1 MRLLSLHF
9 LVLGQHFLSLMYCH
23 QCDGTDYELL
33 SNKGLKSKISYSE
46 ETINCFGPY
55 LYCKSTRKYSE
66 EQCLGITNN
75 CTDNEKCAI
84 FVTNNYIQPHNGGS
98 LSNIWKNPLI
108 KEEWDIYNTSDIF
121 SNYSLEYWEYLRC
134 HKSFLR

>member
-1 MRLLSLHF
+1 MTKQPDEEIVKTEDATKRILCDPFEPDQYDCCRKVLH
-9 LVLGQHFLSLMYCH
+9 LQHFLSLMYCH

-46 ETINCFGPY
+46 GTINCFGPY
-55 LYCKSTRKYSE
+55 LYCKSTKKYSD

-84 FVTNNYIQPHNGGS
+84 FLTNNYTQPHNGHS
-98 LSNIWKNPLI
+98 LSNIWKNPLM
-108 KEEWDIYNTSDIF
+108 KEV
-121 SNYSLEYWEYLRC
+121 L
-134 HKSFLR
+134 